1 MSLLMY
7 KARLNRVKALKHLR
21 VASVSGRKHKRPA
34 FLLGAQYRVQVPNR
48 AA

>member
-7 KARLNRVKALKHLR
+7 KARLNRTKALRHLR
-21 VASVSGRKHKRPA
+21 LAGISGRKHKRPA
-34 FLLGAQYRVQVPNR
+34 FFLGAEYMVANPGR

>member
-7 KARLNRVKALKHLR
+7 KARLNRTKALRHLR
-21 VASVSGRKHKRPA
+21 LASVSGRKHKRPA
-34 FLLGAQYRVQVPNR
+34 FFLGAQYMVAKPER